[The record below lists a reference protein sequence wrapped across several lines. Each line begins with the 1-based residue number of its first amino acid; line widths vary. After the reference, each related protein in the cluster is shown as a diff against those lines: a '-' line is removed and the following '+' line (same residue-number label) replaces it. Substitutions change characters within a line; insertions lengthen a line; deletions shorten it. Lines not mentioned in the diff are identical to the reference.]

1 MRKFY
6 SVNQPLPRVDAYE
19 KATGRLQY
27 GADMVVDRMLHAKIL
42 FAPHPHARLT
52 RLDTSEAE
60 KLPGVVKVATW
71 KDVMGDNIIGELVR
85 DQSVFVQD
93 KTRYMGDAI
102 AAVAAETEQAAEEA
116 LSKIVVEYEELPVL
130 STIEDALLGEVAVH
144 PEYPDNICV
153 SHLVSKGKV
162 EEGFA
167 QADVIL
173 EREYETQFIEHAYIE
188 TEAVLAIPGPRSR
201 ELTVIGSIQAP
212 YAVRES
218 MVRALK
224 LPMSNIRV
232 VQQAIGGTFGGKL
245 EPMDTAGVRV
255 GLLAL
260 LTGRPVRLVYSRED
274 SIRDSHKRHPYKMK
288 YKIGAK
294 KDGTICGIQAKVLA
308 DSGAYACQTL
318 GVTNRS
324 AVQGCGPY
332 RVPHT
337 EYDIKGVY
345 TNNPYTGSMR
355 GYGSPQT
362 VFGIES
368 IVTELAGELGM
379 TPREIREKNALVDND
394 RSPTDHHLT
403 RHTVSVKEVLEK
415 ACAAIDFDN
424 KWSRYQERQAGPK
437 RRGVGLACSM
447 RGVALGAEGL
457 DASRCYLEVTS
468 DGSVVV
474 NLGLTEHGQGMRTA
488 MSQIAAE
495 TLGCAYERLT
505 FNDTDTSRSP
515 DAGPTVAS
523 RGTVMGGGAI
533 MDAGQR
539 IRRILQEA
547 VAEVYGTSADGVG
560 IENDRVRWG
569 GGEISF
575 ADAAAAAYSIGK
587 TLAAVGSHV
596 APEIHWD
603 EEEGCGEGY
612 FTYVYACQAAEVE
625 VDVETGKID
634 VLRVSAAHDV
644 GRAINPQGVAGQI
657 YGGVAMAAGYAIM
670 EDLAVE
676 NSVIKH
682 TNLDEYMIPTSL
694 DLTDIDVI
702 IVENPDQDGPY
713 GAKCIGEASTELA
726 AAAIAAAVNQAT
738 GRTFRALPLSLERVF
753 LGKPLHKDVERG
765 SAQ

>member
-1 MRKFY
+1 MQTFDV
-6 SVNQPLPRVDAYE
+6 VNRPLPRVDAYE
-19 KATGRLQY
+19 KATGRLKY
-27 GADMVVDRMLHAKIL
+27 GADMVADNMLYAKIL
-42 FAPHPHARLT
+42 FAPHPHAKLT
-52 RLDTSEAE
+52 RVDTAEAE
-60 KLPGVVKVATW
+60 SLPGVVKVATW
-71 KDVMGDNIIGELVR
+71 KDVMGDNIIGELRR
-85 DQSVFVQD
+85 DQSVFAKD

-116 LSKIVVEYEELPVL
+116 LSKIVVEYEELHVL
-130 STIEDALLGEVAVH
+130 STMEDALLGEVAVH
-144 PEYPDNICV
+144 PDYPDNVCAR
-153 SHLVSKGKV
+153 HHFRKGNV

-167 QADVIL
+167 EADVIL

-188 TEAVLAIPGPRSR
+188 TEAVLAIPGPGAR
-201 ELTVIGSIQAP
+201 ELTVVGSIQAP

-224 LPMSNIRV
+224 LPMSRIRV

-260 LTGRPVRLVYSRED
+260 LTGRPVKLVYSREE
-274 SIRDSHKRHPYKMK
+274 SIRDSHKRHPYKMR

-294 KDGTICGIQAKVLA
+294 KDGTICVIQANVLA

-337 EYDIKGVY
+337 AYDIRGVY

-368 IVTELAGELGM
+368 IVTELAGELGI

-415 ACAAIDFDN
+415 ACTAIDFN
-424 KWSRYQERQAGPK
+424 TKWQRYQEKQSGAK
-437 RRGVGLACSM
+437 RRGIGLACSM

-457 DASRCYLEVTS
+457 DAARCYLEVAP
-468 DGSVVV
+468 DASVVI
-474 NLGLTEHGQGMRTA
+474 NLGLTEHGQGLRTA

-495 TLGCAYERLT
+495 ALGCAYERLT
-505 FNDTDTSRSP
+505 YNDTDTSRAP
-515 DAGPTVAS
+515 DTGPTVAS

-533 MDAGQR
+533 LDAGKQ
-539 IRRILQEA
+539 IYRILQEA
-547 VAEVYGTSADGVG
+547 VADGYGANAEDVV
-560 IENDRVRWG
+560 IKNDRVRFG
-569 GGEISF
+569 GKEIGF
-575 ADAAAAAYSIGK
+575 EEAVAAAYGTGK
-587 TLAAVGSHV
+587 TPAAIGSHV

-603 EEEGCGEGY
+603 EEKGCGEGY

-625 VDVETGKID
+625 VDIETGKID
-634 VLRVSAAHDV
+634 VLKVTAAHDV
-644 GRAINPQGVAGQI
+644 GCAINPHGVAGQI
-657 YGGVAMAAGYAIM
+657 YGGVAMAAGYAVM

-676 NSVIKH
+676 DSVIKH
-682 TNLDEYMIPTSL
+682 TNLDEYMIPTAM
-694 DLTDIDVI
+694 DVTDIDII
-702 IVENPDQDGPY
+702 IVENPDRDGPY
-713 GAKCIGEASTELA
+713 GAKCIGESSTELG

-738 GRTFRALPLSLERVF
+738 GETFRALPLTLERVF
-753 LGKPLHKDVERG
+753 LGKPLRKNVKRG
-765 SAQ
+765 SAR